1 MATNK
6 PAKAYV
12 GSSIPMDLKEKLV
25 SISLNEDRTISYI
38 IKNILQ
44 DHIDDYMKDQGNLS

>member
-6 PAKAYV
+6 VTKAYV

-44 DHIDDYMKDQGNLS
+44 DHIDDYMKD

>member
-1 MATNK
+1 MTKNK

-12 GSSIPMDLKEKLV
+12 GSSIPMDLKDKLV

-38 IKNILQ
+38 IKNILL
-44 DHIDDYMKDQGNLS
+44 DHIDEYVKD

>member
-1 MATNK
+1 MTTNK
-6 PAKAYV
+6 PVKTYV
-12 GSSIPMDLKEKLV
+12 GSYIPIELYDKLV

-44 DHIDDYMKDQGNLS
+44 DHIDDYMKD